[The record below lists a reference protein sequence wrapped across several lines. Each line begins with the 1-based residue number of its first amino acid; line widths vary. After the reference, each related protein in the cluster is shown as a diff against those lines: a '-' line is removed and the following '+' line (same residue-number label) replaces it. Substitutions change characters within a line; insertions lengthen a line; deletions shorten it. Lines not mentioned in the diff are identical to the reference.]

1 MRIAPC
7 LLATLLLPAS
17 AHSADTALGRLFFSP
32 QERAELEA
40 LREPA
45 ASASPAMAEQTVHL
59 KGLLL
64 RQGQLTT
71 VWLNDAKPVQ
81 AAQLNATS
89 RTPAQSSPQLQLQLR
104 QPGLRSVLP
113 PLKVGQTLD
122 LATGQLSEAYQP
134 RRAQSKPALTPS
146 SPAAKPAT
154 EPPQLP
160 PAQATK

>member
-17 AHSADTALGRLFFSP
+17 VHSADTALGRLFFSP

-45 ASASPAMAEQTVHL
+45 APASPAVSEQAVHL

-71 VWLNDAKPVQ
+71 VWLNDAKPIQ
-81 AAQLNATS
+81 PAQLNATG
-89 RTPAQSSPQLQLQLR
+89 RTHAQHSPQLQLHQLG
-104 QPGLRSVLP
+104 PGGALP

-122 LATGQLSEAYQP
+122 LATGQLSEAYQSP
-134 RRAQSKPALTPS
+134 RAQSKPALTPS
-146 SPAAKPAT
+146 SPAGKPAT
-154 EPPQLP
+154 EHPQTP

>member
-17 AHSADTALGRLFFSP
+17 VHSTDTSLGRLFFSP

-45 ASASPAMAEQTVHL
+45 APASPAVSEQAVHL

-71 VWLNDAKPVQ
+71 VWLNDAKPIQ
-81 AAQLNATS
+81 PAQLNARGSTH
-89 RTPAQSSPQLQLQLR
+89 AQRSPQLQLR
-104 QPGLRSVLP
+104 QPGLGAALP

-122 LATGQLSEAYQP
+122 LATGQLSEAYQSP
-134 RRAQSKPALTPS
+134 RAQSKPALTPAN
-146 SPAAKPAT
+146 PAAKPAP
-154 EPPQLP
+154 ERP
-160 PAQATK
+160 

>member
-1 MRIAPC
+1 MRIASS
-7 LLATLLLPAS
+7 LLAVFLLHAS

-40 LREPA
+40 LREP
-45 ASASPAMAEQTVHL
+45 SAPDNPTVAEQAVHL

-81 AAQLNATS
+81 PAQLNAAG
-89 RTPAQSSPQLQLQLR
+89 RTPAQSSPQLQLH

-122 LATGQLSEAYQP
+122 LATGQLREAYQP

-146 SPAAKPAT
+146 NPAAKPAT
-154 EPPQLP
+154 EHPQLP

>member
-17 AHSADTALGRLFFSP
+17 VHSADTALGRLFFSP

-45 ASASPAMAEQTVHL
+45 APASPAVSEQAVHL

-81 AAQLNATS
+81 PAQLNATGN
-89 RTPAQSSPQLQLQLR
+89 THAQRSPQLQLR
-104 QPGLRSVLP
+104 QPGLGAALP

-122 LATGQLSEAYQP
+122 LATGRLSEAYQP
-134 RRAQSKPALTPS
+134 RRTDSKPALTPPS
-146 SPAAKPAT
+146 EAAKPAA
-154 EPPQLP
+154 ERPQRPPSLP
-160 PAQATK
+160 AE

>member
-17 AHSADTALGRLFFSP
+17 VHSADTALGRLFFSP

-45 ASASPAMAEQTVHL
+45 APASPAVSEQAVHL

-71 VWLNDAKPVQ
+71 VWLNDAKPAQ
-81 AAQLNATS
+81 PAQLNARGS
-89 RTPAQSSPQLQLQLR
+89 TPAQRSPQLQLR
-104 QPGLRSVLP
+104 QPGLGAALP

-122 LATGQLSEAYQP
+122 LATGQLSEAYQSP
-134 RRAQSKPALTPS
+134 RVQSKPILTPAN
-146 SPAAKPAT
+146 PAAKRTLERP
-154 EPPQLP
+154 
-160 PAQATK
+160 

>member
-17 AHSADTALGRLFFSP
+17 VHSADTALGRLFFSP

-40 LREPA
+40 LREP
-45 ASASPAMAEQTVHL
+45 SAPDNPTAAEQAVHL

-81 AAQLNATS
+81 AAQLNATGS
-89 RTPAQSSPQLQLQLR
+89 TPAQSSPQLQLR

-134 RRAQSKPALTPS
+134 RRAQSKPA
-146 SPAAKPAT
+146 AKPAT
-154 EPPQLP
+154 DHPQLP